1 MSVASNKQYNLRFK
15 KLKKK
20 VNVLSEV
27 FFKSGGKWCLKY
39 SYIPFSDNFI
49 EISDQAG
56 VKKKNNQPTKPPS
69 PQTQKKQISPLV
81 ALKEQQKEVK
91 KLQSLGQVLD
101 GQIL

>member
-56 VKKKNNQPTKPPS
+56 VKKNQPTNKTTITTNPEK
-69 PQTQKKQISPLV
+69 TNISFG
-81 ALKEQQKEVK
+81 
-91 KLQSLGQVLD
+91 SS
-101 GQIL
+101 